1 MLGGCC
7 YGACDAMPR
16 REAKAEAIPRR
27 AKNEA
32 SERGRFGAR
41 ALPAIRRI
49 NSVVPRRSY
58 HLFLKQKSKN
68 NGSWTWKQAMLRCYY
83 DIICH
88 APHRNKQ

>member
-32 SERGRFGAR
+32 SERGRFGAQR
-41 ALPAIRRI
+41 SARHP
-49 NSVVPRRSY
+49 SYQFRRSPTFISS
-58 HLFLKQKSKN
+58 LFEAKEQK
-68 NGSWTWKQAMLRCYY
+68 
-83 DIICH
+83 
-88 APHRNKQ
+88 